1 MKKIILL
8 SIFLFLVLPPFNT
21 FAETNNKEIDLTTD
35 PGKELFNINNAIPGD
50 SFSRN
55 LVIKNNGKQD
65 FHYIIT
71 SKFLSG
77 SEIFYDKLDLTV
89 SDSNG
94 ILYKGKLFEF
104 QKLAPRLLKSK
115 QNENLLFHIQIP
127 LELGNEFQGMETQFL
142 FKFYVEGTLGGLLP
156 AGGPKLPETGSNM
169 FNLLTLGAVLIL
181 LGLALQLF
189 AKRKRKQL

>member
-21 FAETNNKEIDLTTD
+21 AAETNNKEIDLTTD
-35 PGKELFNINNAIPGD
+35 PGKELFDITNVTPGD

-55 LVIKNNGKQD
+55 LVKKNNGKKD

-89 SDSNG
+89 SDSNR

-104 QKLAPRLLKSK
+104 KRLAPRLLKNK

-127 LELGNEFQGMETQFL
+127 LELGNEFQGMETQFQ
-142 FKFYVEGTLGGLLP
+142 FNFYAEGTLGGLLP
-156 AGGPKLPETGSNM
+156 ADGPKLPETGSNM
-169 FNLLTLGAVLIL
+169 YNILVLGAVLIL
-181 LGLALQLF
+181 FGLILQF